1 MAVNLLT
8 RSVAKQNTLDARRR
22 HLSAQTLASK
32 HGDPVASVSSR
43 AQPLQVLGTN
53 EEAAMRQAVMVGVVL
68 PAALLLVSGCATK
81 KWVTEYVGKEKVDIN
96 SGVDSKMSAESQRV
110 DQKVDGVDTRLKTTE
125 GTLTQTSETARGAK
139 ERADSA
145 YTKADETN
153 SRLTRLWSN
162 RNTRSQAETYQ
173 VLFGFD
179 KWDLND
185 GAQTTLVSI
194 IKEMKEN
201 PNLTV
206 DLRGYADPVGTYP
219 YNVGLSQRRV
229 GSSVASWS
237 RRGSSFRG
245 STSSGS
251 DPSPRRDAQR
261 REAQGDR
268 ALDGQQGRV
277 AG

>member
-1 MAVNLLT
+1 
-8 RSVAKQNTLDARRR
+8 
-22 HLSAQTLASK
+22 
-32 HGDPVASVSSR
+32 
-43 AQPLQVLGTN
+43 
-53 EEAAMRQAVMVGVVL
+53 MRQAVMVGVVL

-110 DQKVDGVDTRLKTTE
+110 DQKVDGVDTRLKATE
-125 GTLTQTSETARGAK
+125 GTLTQTTATANGAK
-139 ERADSA
+139 DKADSA

-206 DLRGYADPVGTYP
+206 DLQGYADPVGTYP

-229 GSSVASWS
+229 ESV
-237 RRGSSFRG
+237 RRFLVEKGIEL
-245 STSSGS
+245 
-251 DPSPRRDAQR
+251 PRINLIGLGPIAEKGTPNAEKRKVTVRLMVNKED
-261 REAQGDR
+261 
-268 ALDGQQGRV
+268 
-277 AG
+277 

>member
-1 MAVNLLT
+1 
-8 RSVAKQNTLDARRR
+8 
-22 HLSAQTLASK
+22 
-32 HGDPVASVSSR
+32 
-43 AQPLQVLGTN
+43 
-53 EEAAMRQAVMVGVVL
+53 MVGVVL

-125 GTLTQTSETARGAK
+125 GTLTQTSETAKGAK
-139 ERADSA
+139 DRADTA

-206 DLRGYADPVGTYP
+206 DLQGYADPVGTYP

-229 GSSVASWS
+229 ESV
-237 RRGSSFRG
+237 RRFLVEKGIEL
-245 STSSGS
+245 
-251 DPSPRRDAQR
+251 PRINLIGLGPIAEKGTPNAEKRKVTVRLMVNKED
-261 REAQGDR
+261 
-268 ALDGQQGRV
+268 
-277 AG
+277 

>member
-1 MAVNLLT
+1 
-8 RSVAKQNTLDARRR
+8 
-22 HLSAQTLASK
+22 
-32 HGDPVASVSSR
+32 
-43 AQPLQVLGTN
+43 
-53 EEAAMRQAVMVGVVL
+53 MVGVVL

-81 KWVTEYVGKEKVDIN
+81 KWVTEYIGKEKVDIN
-96 SGVDSKMSAESQRV
+96 SGVDSKMTAESQRV
-110 DQKVDGVDTRLKTTE
+110 DQKVDGVDTRLKSAE
-125 GTLTQTSETARGAK
+125 GTLTQTSETAKGAK
-139 ERADSA
+139 DRADNA

-206 DLRGYADPVGTYP
+206 DLQGYADPVGTYP

-229 GSSVASWS
+229 ESV
-237 RRGSSFRG
+237 RRFLVEKGIEL
-245 STSSGS
+245 
-251 DPSPRRDAQR
+251 PRINLIGLGPIAEKGTPNAEKRKVTVRLMVNKED
-261 REAQGDR
+261 
-268 ALDGQQGRV
+268 
-277 AG
+277 

>member
-1 MAVNLLT
+1 
-8 RSVAKQNTLDARRR
+8 
-22 HLSAQTLASK
+22 
-32 HGDPVASVSSR
+32 
-43 AQPLQVLGTN
+43 
-53 EEAAMRQAVMVGVVL
+53 MRQAVMVGVVL

-206 DLRGYADPVGTYP
+206 DLQGYADPVGTYP

-229 GSSVASWS
+229 ESV
-237 RRGSSFRG
+237 RRFLVEKGIEL
-245 STSSGS
+245 
-251 DPSPRRDAQR
+251 PRINLIGLGPIAEKGTPNAEKRKVTMRLMVNKD
-261 REAQGDR
+261 E
-268 ALDGQQGRV
+268 
-277 AG
+277 

>member
-1 MAVNLLT
+1 
-8 RSVAKQNTLDARRR
+8 
-22 HLSAQTLASK
+22 
-32 HGDPVASVSSR
+32 
-43 AQPLQVLGTN
+43 
-53 EEAAMRQAVMVGVVL
+53 MVGVVL

-206 DLRGYADPVGTYP
+206 DLQGYADPVGTYP

-229 GSSVASWS
+229 ESV
-237 RRGSSFRG
+237 RRFLVEKGIEL
-245 STSSGS
+245 
-251 DPSPRRDAQR
+251 PRINLIGLGPIAEKGTPNAEKRKVTVRLMVNKED
-261 REAQGDR
+261 
-268 ALDGQQGRV
+268 
-277 AG
+277 

>member
-1 MAVNLLT
+1 
-8 RSVAKQNTLDARRR
+8 
-22 HLSAQTLASK
+22 
-32 HGDPVASVSSR
+32 
-43 AQPLQVLGTN
+43 
-53 EEAAMRQAVMVGVVL
+53 MRQAVMVGVVL

-81 KWVTEYVGKEKVDIN
+81 KWVTEYIGKEKVDIN
-96 SGVDSKMSAESQRV
+96 SGVDSKMTAESQRV
-110 DQKVDGVDTRLKTTE
+110 DQKVDGVDTRLKSAE
-125 GTLTQTSETARGAK
+125 GTLTQTSETAKGAK
-139 ERADSA
+139 DRADNA

-206 DLRGYADPVGTYP
+206 DLQGYADPVGTYP

-229 GSSVASWS
+229 ESV
-237 RRGSSFRG
+237 RRFLVEKGIEL
-245 STSSGS
+245 
-251 DPSPRRDAQR
+251 PRINLIGLGPIAEKGTPNAEKRKVTVRLMINKED
-261 REAQGDR
+261 
-268 ALDGQQGRV
+268 
-277 AG
+277 

>member
-1 MAVNLLT
+1 
-8 RSVAKQNTLDARRR
+8 
-22 HLSAQTLASK
+22 
-32 HGDPVASVSSR
+32 
-43 AQPLQVLGTN
+43 
-53 EEAAMRQAVMVGVVL
+53 MVGVVL

-81 KWVTEYVGKEKVDIN
+81 KWVTEYIGKEKVDIN
-96 SGVDSKMSAESQRV
+96 SGVDSKMTAESQRV
-110 DQKVDGVDTRLKTTE
+110 DQKVDGVDTRLKSAE
-125 GTLTQTSETARGAK
+125 GTLTQTSETAKGAK
-139 ERADSA
+139 DRADNA

-185 GAQTTLVSI
+185 GAQTTLASI

-206 DLRGYADPVGTYP
+206 DLQGYADPVGTYP

-229 GSSVASWS
+229 ESV
-237 RRGSSFRG
+237 RRFLVEKGIEL
-245 STSSGS
+245 
-251 DPSPRRDAQR
+251 PRINLIGLGPIAEKGTPNAEKRKVTVRLMINKED
-261 REAQGDR
+261 
-268 ALDGQQGRV
+268 
-277 AG
+277 

>member
-1 MAVNLLT
+1 
-8 RSVAKQNTLDARRR
+8 
-22 HLSAQTLASK
+22 
-32 HGDPVASVSSR
+32 
-43 AQPLQVLGTN
+43 
-53 EEAAMRQAVMVGVVL
+53 MRQALMVGVVL

-139 ERADSA
+139 ERADTA

-206 DLRGYADPVGTYP
+206 DLQGYADPVGTYP

-229 GSSVASWS
+229 ESV
-237 RRGSSFRG
+237 RRFLVEKGIEL
-245 STSSGS
+245 
-251 DPSPRRDAQR
+251 PRINLIGLGPIAEKGTPNAEKRKVTVRLMVNKED
-261 REAQGDR
+261 
-268 ALDGQQGRV
+268 
-277 AG
+277 

>member
-1 MAVNLLT
+1 
-8 RSVAKQNTLDARRR
+8 
-22 HLSAQTLASK
+22 
-32 HGDPVASVSSR
+32 
-43 AQPLQVLGTN
+43 
-53 EEAAMRQAVMVGVVL
+53 MVGVVL

-81 KWVTEYVGKEKVDIN
+81 KWVTEYVGKEKVDIT

-206 DLRGYADPVGTYP
+206 DLQGYADPVGTYP

-229 GSSVASWS
+229 ESV
-237 RRGSSFRG
+237 RRFLVEKGIEL
-245 STSSGS
+245 
-251 DPSPRRDAQR
+251 PRINLIGLGPIAEKGTPNAEKRKVTVRLMVNKED
-261 REAQGDR
+261 
-268 ALDGQQGRV
+268 
-277 AG
+277 

>member
-1 MAVNLLT
+1 
-8 RSVAKQNTLDARRR
+8 
-22 HLSAQTLASK
+22 
-32 HGDPVASVSSR
+32 
-43 AQPLQVLGTN
+43 
-53 EEAAMRQAVMVGVVL
+53 MVGVVL

-139 ERADSA
+139 ERADNA

-206 DLRGYADPVGTYP
+206 DLQGYADPVGTYP

-229 GSSVASWS
+229 ESV
-237 RRGSSFRG
+237 RRFLVEKGIEL
-245 STSSGS
+245 
-251 DPSPRRDAQR
+251 PRINLIGLGPIAEKGTPNAEKRKVTMRLMVNKD
-261 REAQGDR
+261 E
-268 ALDGQQGRV
+268 
-277 AG
+277 

>member
-1 MAVNLLT
+1 
-8 RSVAKQNTLDARRR
+8 
-22 HLSAQTLASK
+22 
-32 HGDPVASVSSR
+32 
-43 AQPLQVLGTN
+43 
-53 EEAAMRQAVMVGVVL
+53 MRQVVMVGVVL

-81 KWVTEYVGKEKVDIN
+81 KWVTEYIGKEKVDIN
-96 SGVDSKMSAESQRV
+96 SGVDSKMTAESQRV
-110 DQKVDGVDTRLKTTE
+110 DQKVDGVDTRLKSAE
-125 GTLTQTSETARGAK
+125 GTLTQTSETAKGAK
-139 ERADSA
+139 DRADNA

-185 GAQTTLVSI
+185 GAQTTLASI

-206 DLRGYADPVGTYP
+206 DLQGYADPVGTYP

-229 GSSVASWS
+229 ESV
-237 RRGSSFRG
+237 RRFLVEKGIEL
-245 STSSGS
+245 
-251 DPSPRRDAQR
+251 PRINLIGLGPIAEKGTPNAEKRKVTVRLMVNKED
-261 REAQGDR
+261 
-268 ALDGQQGRV
+268 
-277 AG
+277 

>member
-1 MAVNLLT
+1 
-8 RSVAKQNTLDARRR
+8 
-22 HLSAQTLASK
+22 
-32 HGDPVASVSSR
+32 
-43 AQPLQVLGTN
+43 
-53 EEAAMRQAVMVGVVL
+53 MRQAVMVGVVL

-139 ERADSA
+139 ERADNA

-206 DLRGYADPVGTYP
+206 DLQGYADPVGTYP

-229 GSSVASWS
+229 ESV
-237 RRGSSFRG
+237 RRFLVEKGIEL
-245 STSSGS
+245 
-251 DPSPRRDAQR
+251 PRINLIGLGPIAEKGTPNAEKRKVTVRLMVNKED
-261 REAQGDR
+261 
-268 ALDGQQGRV
+268 
-277 AG
+277 